1 MVTGSGI
8 TITQVVHDL
17 QKRNS
22 YVTMVWDDQPEK
34 RLGLPIPYATKLE
47 DIAAEAHKALKAFA
61 TETAAALP
69 KLP

>member
-1 MVTGSGI
+1 MATAPDI

-17 QKRNS
+17 HKHSS

-47 DIAAEAHKALKAFA
+47 DLVGEAQKALQAFVAEIAAA
-61 TETAAALP
+61 TP